1 MPTLVQE
8 QQQQNKV
15 LVASPQTFPAL
26 SHSTTSSYVD
36 HSMEAGEPSTTAEKE
51 LNNFYYQEQI
61 IGSAFPLKL
70 QTLLRFMATNGLEHI
85 AGWFPHGRSFAIFNP
100 KEFEKVVMGRF
111 FNQSKLASF
120 IRQLNLYNFKRIAV
134 GPDAGS
140 YYHEMFLRGKP
151 FLATK
156 IIRTRIKGA
165 KAAIGGVDKE
175 PNLYSF
181 PSMPELHAENNYLH
195 SHDNCNEEKRTS
207 KPDAE
212 IKSIPRMSKLVQF
225 PSSSLKSAT
234 RKSGSLRIESD
245 PSSVNIMKS
254 FSNLGHQS
262 QCFGSP
268 PNIPLNETP
277 RNDTDTRILVEQYLF
292 LEASK
297 ESVIDKIMLDLGSIF
312 EDSNSG
318 NDALRSSILQASL
331 NVMPF
336 CEPPNLASISKILA
350 NAGLHAQQP
359 SEAGTFNSGTN
370 DTSYYYH

>member
-1 MPTLVQE
+1 
-8 QQQQNKV
+8 
-15 LVASPQTFPAL
+15 
-26 SHSTTSSYVD
+26 
-36 HSMEAGEPSTTAEKE
+36 
-51 LNNFYYQEQI
+51 
-61 IGSAFPLKL
+61 
-70 QTLLRFMATNGLEHI
+70 
-85 AGWFPHGRSFAIFNP
+85 
-100 KEFEKVVMGRF
+100 
-111 FNQSKLASF
+111 
-120 IRQLNLYNFKRIAV
+120 
-134 GPDAGS
+134 
-140 YYHEMFLRGKP
+140 
-151 FLATK
+151 
-156 IIRTRIKGA
+156 
-165 KAAIGGVDKE
+165 
-175 PNLYSF
+175 
-181 PSMPELHAENNYLH
+181 MPELHAENNYLH

-336 CEPPNLASISKILA
+336 CEPPNRASISKILA

-370 DTSYYYH
+370 DTSFYYH